1 MKEWLTLTEL
11 RDLGLSG
18 LPRSLGGLQKL
29 ALRDAWEA
37 NPDLC
42 RKREGR
48 GGGLEY
54 HVAALPLM
62 ARLDFHRRNLKVDA
76 PPAPPAPALTDT
88 LPAGR
93 PLAERDAR
101 LALLRAADAFRR
113 ASSGGRLSIIA
124 SDQMFARLYTAGK
137 AEVPAWV
144 TAAVPKLSARSLA
157 RWRSAARF
165 GETTKLAVDRG
176 ENRRGKGLLEIANDG
191 AVRTHML
198 ALLVAQPMLSAD
210 HIRRL
215 VRAEFGDEIANQH
228 GELVPLP
235 PIRTFQHVLKGLK
248 ASHRVELTALT
259 NPDQFRS
266 HFAVAGTNSLRHVVR
281 ANQLWQIDASP
292 ADALCTHG
300 RYSVYVAVDIA
311 TRRLMVLVSRT
322 PRASAVGLLIRRA
335 ILAWGVPEAIKT
347 DNGSDFVA
355 VQTQRLF
362 TALEIDAVT
371 SNAFSPQEKGHVE
384 RAIRT
389 LQHDL
394 VTTLPG
400 FVGHSVAD
408 RKGIE
413 ARKSFAERLGESEH
427 DTFGVA
433 LDGHGLQE
441 RCDGWVDN
449 IYSHRAHAGL
459 KGRTPFEA
467 ASMSREL
474 VRTVDERVLDVL
486 LAPCAG
492 GDGYRVATKQG
503 IRVDHFHYLAPFLMP
518 GDRAFVRM
526 DPTDLGRI
534 YLFDAPDG
542 RFLGHGV
549 CAELAGIDPAEA
561 VRAAKAE
568 QKRIIDGR
576 MREAKAEAKRIAK
589 GPALADL
596 IRKDA
601 EAHAPN
607 LIAFPKREIAHE
619 TPAIAA
625 ALEAAAPA
633 PAPQHSE
640 EALAMHAR
648 LQAEANVVQPIRD
661 TDTPHM
667 RWRLALDLEA
677 ALERGE
683 DLSESSRLW
692 LGGYQK
698 GHEYRGFGMTYRD
711 SPEPPVSATPKKN
724 PAEAGQVNV

>member
-1 MKEWLTLTEL
+1 MKEWFTLPEILGL
-11 RDLGLSG
+11 RLSG
-18 LPRSLGGLQKL
+18 LPRSRGGLYDLVQ
-29 ALRDAWEA
+29 REGWDARQE
-37 NPDLC
+37 LC
-42 RKREGR
+42 RRREGS

-76 PPAPPAPALTDT
+76 PPAPPPPALTDT
-88 LPAGR
+88 MPAGK

-124 SDQMFARLYTAGK
+124 SDQMFARLYTAGR

-144 TAAVPKLSARSLA
+144 ATAVPKLSARSLA
-157 RWRSAARF
+157 RWRSAAKF

-176 ENRRGKGLLEIANDG
+176 ENRRGKGVLERANDG

-210 HIRRL
+210 HVRRL
-215 VRAEFGDEIANQH
+215 VRAEFGDTLDV
-228 GELVPLP
+228 GGKPVTLP

-248 ASHRVELTALT
+248 ASHRVELTALK

-266 HFAVAGTNSLRHVVR
+266 HFAVAGSGSLRHIVR

-292 ADALCTHG
+292 ADALCTDG
-300 RYSVYVAVDIA
+300 RHSVYVAVDIA
-311 TRRLMVLVSRT
+311 TRRLMVLVTRT

-362 TALEIDAVT
+362 AALEIEAVT
-371 SNAFSPQEKGHVE
+371 SHAFSPQEKGHVE

-394 VTTLPG
+394 MPTLPG

-413 ARKSFAERLGESEH
+413 ARKSFAQRLGESEH
-427 DTFGVA
+427 DTFGVE
-433 LDGHGLQE
+433 LDGRGLQE
-441 RCDGWVDN
+441 CCDGWVDHV
-449 IYSHRAHAGL
+449 YHHRPHQGL
-459 KGRTPFEA
+459 KSRTPFEA
-467 ASMSREL
+467 ASISREL
-474 VRTVDERVLDVL
+474 VRSVDERALDVL
-486 LAPCAG
+486 LAPAASH
-492 GDGYRVATKQG
+492 DGYRVATKQG
-503 IRVDHFHYLAPFLMP
+503 IRIAHAFYMAPFLMP
-518 GDRAFVRM
+518 GERVFVRM
-526 DPTDLGRI
+526 NPDDLGRI

-601 EAHAPN
+601 QAHAPN
-607 LIAFPKREIAHE
+607 LIAFPQRQIPHE

-625 ALEAAAPA
+625 ALDAAAPV
-633 PAPQHSE
+633 PGPKHSDE
-640 EALAMHAR
+640 TLAMHAR
-648 LQAEANVVQPIRD
+648 LTAEPDVVQPIR
-661 TDTPHM
+661 TAETPHM
-667 RWRLALDLEA
+667 RWRMALDLEA
-677 ALERGE
+677 AVERGE
-683 DLSESSRLW
+683 EISTHARQW
-692 LGGYQK
+692 LGGYQL
-698 GHEYRGFGMTYRD
+698 GSEYRGFAMTFRD
-711 SPEPPVSATPKKN
+711 SPEPPVAIKKN
-724 PAEAGQVNV
+724 PAEAGPVGQ

>member
-1 MKEWLTLTEL
+1 MKEWFTLTEL
-11 RDLGLSG
+11 RDLKLSG
-18 LPRSLGGLQKL
+18 LPRSLDGMQKL
-29 ALRDAWEA
+29 AQRDRWDV
-37 NPDLC
+37 NTDLC

-101 LALLRAADAFRR
+101 LALVRAADAFRR
-113 ASSGGRLSIIA
+113 ASSGGRFSIIA
-124 SDQMFARLYTAGK
+124 SDQMFARLYTAGR
-137 AEVPAWV
+137 AEVPGWV

-176 ENRRGKGLLEIANDG
+176 ENRRGKGVLERANDG
-191 AVRTHML
+191 AVRTYML
-198 ALLVAQPMLSAD
+198 ALLVNQPMLSAD
-210 HIRRL
+210 HVRRL
-215 VRAEFGDEIANQH
+215 VRAEFGDCLAV
-228 GELVPLP
+228 GGKAVSLP

-248 ASHRVELTALT
+248 SSHHVELTALT

-266 HFAVAGTNSLRHVVR
+266 QYAVSGTGSLRHVVR

-292 ADALCTHG
+292 ADALCTDG
-300 RYSVYVAVDIA
+300 RHSVYVAVDIA

-335 ILAWGVPEAIKT
+335 ILAWGVPETIKT

-362 TALEIDAVT
+362 AALGIEAET

-413 ARKSFAERLGESEH
+413 SRKSFAARLGESEH

-433 LDGHGLQE
+433 LDGRGLQE
-441 RCDGWVDN
+441 HCDGWVDH
-449 IYSHRAHAGL
+449 IYQHRAHAGL

-474 VRTVDERVLDVL
+474 VRTVDERALDVL

-492 GDGYRVATKQG
+492 GDGYRVATKLG
-503 IRVDHFHYLAPFLMP
+503 IRVDHAHYLAPFLMP

-526 DPTDLGRI
+526 DPADLGRI

-549 CAELAGIDPAEA
+549 CAALSGIDPAEA

-607 LIAFPKREIAHE
+607 LIAFPQRQVAHE

-625 ALEAAAPA
+625 AIDAAAPA
-633 PAPQHSE
+633 PMPQHSA
-640 EALAMHAR
+640 EAMAMHAR
-648 LQAEANVVQPIRD
+648 LTAEADVVQPIR
-661 TDTPHM
+661 TAETPHM
-667 RWRLALDLEA
+667 RWRMALDLEA
-677 ALERGE
+677 SLERGDE
-683 DLSESSRLW
+683 VSPEARQW
-692 LGGYQK
+692 LGGYQL
-698 GHEYRGFGMTYRD
+698 GSEYRGFAWTHRG
-711 SPEPPVSATPKKN
+711 SPDAPKKN
-724 PAEAGQVNV
+724 PAEAGQVSL

>member
-11 RDLGLSG
+11 RDLRLSG
-18 LPRSLGGLQKL
+18 LPRSMRGLYDTAQ
-29 ALRDAWEA
+29 REGWDTTP
-37 NPDLC
+37 NLC

-76 PPAPPAPALTDT
+76 PPAPPPPALTDT
-88 LPAGR
+88 MPAGK

-124 SDQMFARLYTAGK
+124 SDQMFARLYTAGR

-157 RWRSAARF
+157 RWRSAAKF

-176 ENRRGKGLLEIANDG
+176 ENRRGKGVLERANDG

-210 HIRRL
+210 HVRRL
-215 VRAEFGDEIANQH
+215 VRAEFGDTLDV
-228 GELVPLP
+228 GGKPMTLP

-266 HFAVAGTNSLRHVVR
+266 HFAIAGSGSLRHIVR

-292 ADALCTHG
+292 ADALCTDG
-300 RYSVYVAVDIA
+300 RHSVYVAVDIA

-322 PRASAVGLLIRRA
+322 PRAAAVGLLIRRA

-362 TALEIDAVT
+362 AALDIEAVT

-427 DTFGVA
+427 DTFGVE
-433 LDGHGLQE
+433 LDGRGLQE
-441 RCDGWVDN
+441 RCDGWVDH
-449 IYSHRAHAGL
+449 IYQHRPHNGL

-467 ASMSREL
+467 ASISREL
-474 VRTVDERVLDVL
+474 VRSVDERALDVL
-486 LAPCAG
+486 LAPVASH
-492 GDGYRVATKQG
+492 DGYRVATKKG
-503 IRVDHFHYLAPFLMP
+503 IRIDHAFYLAPFLMP
-518 GDRAFVRM
+518 GERAFVRM
-526 DPTDLGRI
+526 NPDDLGRI

-607 LIAFPKREIAHE
+607 LIAFPQRQIAHE

-625 ALEAAAPA
+625 ALDAAAPA
-633 PAPQHSE
+633 PAPQHSA
-640 EALAMHAR
+640 EAMAMHAR
-648 LQAEANVVQPIRD
+648 LAAETDVVQPIR
-661 TDTPHM
+661 TAETPHM
-667 RWRLALDLEA
+667 RWRMALDLEA
-677 ALERGE
+677 SLERGE
-683 DLSESSRLW
+683 EVSPEARQW
-692 LGGYQK
+692 LGGYQL
-698 GHEYRGFGMTYRD
+698 GSEYRGFAWTHRG
-711 SPEPPVSATPKKN
+711 SPDAPKKN

>member
-1 MKEWLTLTEL
+1 MKEWFTLPEFLAL
-11 RDLGLSG
+11 RLSG
-18 LPRSLGGLQKL
+18 LPRSRRGLYDLVQ
-29 ALRDAWEA
+29 REGWDERQ
-37 NPDLC
+37 DLC
-42 RKREGR
+42 RRREGS

-124 SDQMFARLYTAGK
+124 SDQMFARLYTAGR
-137 AEVPAWV
+137 AEVPEWV

-157 RWRSAARF
+157 RWRSAAKF

-176 ENRRGKGLLEIANDG
+176 ENRRGKGVLERAYGG

-210 HIRRL
+210 HVRRL
-215 VRAEFGDEIANQH
+215 VRAEFGDMLDVGGKAVE
-228 GELVPLP
+228 LP

-266 HFAVAGTNSLRHVVR
+266 HFAVAGSGSLRHIVR

-292 ADALCTHG
+292 ADALCTDG
-300 RYSVYVAVDIA
+300 RHSVYVAVDIA
-311 TRRLMVLVSRT
+311 TRRLMVLVTRT

-362 TALEIDAVT
+362 AALGIEAVT

-427 DTFGVA
+427 DTFGVE
-433 LDGHGLQE
+433 LDGRGLQE
-441 RCDGWVDN
+441 RCDGWVDH
-449 IYSHRAHAGL
+449 IYHHRPHSGL

-467 ASMSREL
+467 ASISREL
-474 VRTVDERVLDVL
+474 VRTVDERALDVL
-486 LAPCAG
+486 LAPVASH
-492 GDGYRVATKQG
+492 DGYRVATKKG
-503 IRVDHFHYLAPFLMP
+503 IRIDHAFYLAPFLMP
-518 GDRAFVRM
+518 GERVFVRM
-526 DPTDLGRI
+526 NPDDLGRI

-542 RFLGHGV
+542 HFLGHGV

-561 VRAAKAE
+561 VRAARAE
-568 QKRIIDGR
+568 QKRIIDDR

-601 EAHAPN
+601 EAHSPN
-607 LIAFPKREIAHE
+607 LIAFPQRKVAHE

-625 ALEAAAPA
+625 ALDAAAPA
-633 PAPQHSE
+633 PVPQHSD
-640 EALAMHAR
+640 EAMAMHAR
-648 LQAEANVVQPIRD
+648 LTAEANVVQPIR
-661 TDTPHM
+661 TAETPHM
-667 RWRLALDLEA
+667 RWRMALDLEA
-677 ALERGE
+677 SLERGDE
-683 DLSESSRLW
+683 ISPEARQW
-692 LGGYQK
+692 LGGYQL
-698 GHEYRGFGMTYRD
+698 GSEYRGFAWTYRG
-711 SPEPPVSATPKKN
+711 SPDAPKKN
-724 PAEAGQVNV
+724 PAEAGQVGQ